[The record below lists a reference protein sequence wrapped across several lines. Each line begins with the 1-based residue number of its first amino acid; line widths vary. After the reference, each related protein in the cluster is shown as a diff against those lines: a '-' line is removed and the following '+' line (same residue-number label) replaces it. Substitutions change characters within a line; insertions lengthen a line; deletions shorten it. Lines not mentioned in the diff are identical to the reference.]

1 MDIAAS
7 ADAFAPISEP
17 LSKMS
22 ETKHFFGDCRAD
34 SDIDGCDPP
43 TLHTLDETPQGARRP
58 VKRKEIEPRRFS
70 GKRKCR

>member
-22 ETKHFFGDCRAD
+22 ETKHFLVTAVLIAILMGA
-34 SDIDGCDPP
+34 
-43 TLHTLDETPQGARRP
+43 TLLPFIR
-58 VKRKEIEPRRFS
+58 
-70 GKRKCR
+70 